1 MAGRFI
7 TLEGGEGAGKTTQ
20 ARRLAEVLAARG
32 RPVLLTREPGGAP
45 GAEAIRGLLVSGE
58 TGRWVPLAETMLVF
72 AARAEHV
79 ARTIRPALAAGMW
92 VVCDRYVDSTTA
104 YQGSGQGVGD
114 ASVRA
119 LRDLVGLDPDLT
131 LILDVD
137 EGAGLARAATRGGA
151 DRYERMGASFHARVR
166 AAFRRIAAEE
176 PGRCALVDA
185 TGTEDAVHARILNAL
200 VNRLP
205 A

>member
-1 MAGRFI
+1 MPGRFI

-20 ARRLAEVLAARG
+20 ARHLAAALAARG

-45 GAEAIRGLLVSGE
+45 GAEAIRSMLVRGD

-92 VVCDRYVDSTTA
+92 VVCDRYVDSTAA

-114 ASVRA
+114 ASVRV
-119 LRDLVGLDPDLT
+119 LRELVGLDPDLT

-137 EGAGLARAATRGGA
+137 ETAGLARAATRGGA

-166 AAFRRIAAEE
+166 AAFRRIASDE
-176 PGRCALVDA
+176 PARCVLVDPS
-185 TGTEDAVHARILNAL
+185 GSEDQVQARILAAL
-200 VNRLP
+200 AARLP